1 MPLILVDGQG
11 VVLATDGADWPA
23 PLPRP
28 FAAGTRLLEPLAAL
42 ALAGDGSAHALRAL
56 LDDVLQRRAERGDSA
71 LPAGWRARVRRVAE
85 GGLGRAWLQLDCPP
99 GLPAAPASPSLPT
112 GQGAGGGSWRVPAV
126 GVDAG
131 EPDDEVAALRAALQA
146 AERRLDVVQ
155 SVAALGTWHV
165 DLASGRSRFSPE
177 TYRILGLDPARGPL
191 RSAVIRERVHPDDL
205 PRLLADR
212 TRAYA
217 GEPLVA
223 SLFRFFR
230 GDGDVRWLE
239 TRVSHEAAA
248 PGCPAGIFGT
258 VRDVTD
264 TVQTRQD
271 LDRHRDRLEELVVSR
286 TVQLAEASE
295 RAEAASRAKSA
306 FLAHT
311 SHEIRTPLNVIVSLA
326 HLMHHDA
333 AGTRQHTRVQAIE
346 QAARHLSSIIDDVL
360 DLARNE
366 ARVPGV
372 QPVPVHPDLVLAEAA
387 VMLRPQAQRQGVQI
401 EVDANAAAGPWP
413 PLRGDTARLRQAL
426 LNGVRHVLVGA
437 TDGRVVLRATL
448 LADHADAG
456 GDCEQL
462 PVPAKVPWLRFEIDG
477 PSSATPAA
485 DADVNRTSLQRL
497 VTLLGGQAGVLRLDD
512 GTRRC
517 WFTAQVTTGDGVP
530 DVAAAAGNAAEQLRQ
545 RHAGRRVLLAED
557 DDVSQMAMV
566 ELLSDAGLLVD
577 TADDG
582 REAVDMASRRPYAL
596 ILLDLRMPRL
606 DGVAAARTI
615 RTLPGHQGTPLV
627 AVTANAFIEDR
638 EACRAAGM
646 SDFLPKPV
654 DVPRLYALLLH
665 WLDAAP
671 HVGTAWADGS
681 RSVAAWA
688 SPTAPPAWLT
698 PRPVLAV
705 APLPPPGLA
714 APAAADHGSRPSPW
728 DAPHGPSS
736 PGPAGLV
743 GAVGPAQAAALH
755 HPPQAAAAQH
765 PAAASDPGH
774 TVSRPPVN
782 APGAALAGV
791 TTADAMAPLLGLEGV
806 DAAGGLAS
814 VGGKPAVYR
823 RLLSVFGST
832 HDGDAAQAQ
841 RLLADGDGEAVGRLA
856 HRLRGSAATLG
867 LIDIETAAA
876 ALEGALDDGAAP
888 TAAST
893 AELAQAL
900 AEALDGTLQRLREA
914 LLA

>member
-11 VVLATDGADWPA
+11 AVLATDGADWPA

-42 ALAGDGSAHALRAL
+42 ALAGDTTAQALGTL
-56 LDDVLQRRAERGDSA
+56 LDDVLQRRAERGECA
-71 LPAGWRARVRRVAE
+71 LPAGWRLTARRVAE
-85 GGLGRAWLQLDCPP
+85 GGLGRAWLQLERPQAP
-99 GLPAAPASPSLPT
+99 SSAPAPPP
-112 GQGAGGGSWRVPAV
+112 WPAV
-126 GVDAG
+126 AAAVETRAG
-131 EPDDEVAALRAALQA
+131 TPDDELTALRAALQA

-165 DLASGRSRFSPE
+165 DLASGQSRFSPE
-177 TYRILGLDPARGPL
+177 TFRLLGLDPARGPL

-217 GEPLVA
+217 GEPLVT

-230 GDGDVRWLE
+230 GDGETRWLE

-264 TVQTRQD
+264 TVQARQD
-271 LDRHRDRLEELVVSR
+271 LERHRDRLEELVVSR

-333 AGTRQHTRVQAIE
+333 AGTRQHMRVQAIE

-387 VMLRPQAQRQGVQI
+387 VMLRPQARQQGVEL
-401 EVDANAAAGPWP
+401 EVDPDAAAGPWP
-413 PLRGDTARLRQAL
+413 PLRGDAARLRQAL
-426 LNGVRHVLVGA
+426 LNAVRHMLMGA
-437 TDGRVVLRATL
+437 VDGRLVLRAAL
-448 LADHADAG
+448 MGEGKVDPRPDHEPRQAMDAQAEPLATAR
-456 GDCEQL
+456 L
-462 PVPAKVPWLRFEIDG
+462 PVAWLRFEIDG
-477 PSSATPAA
+477 PPAAAAPAA
-485 DADVNRTSLQRL
+485 DVDSGRDVNRVSLQRL
-497 VTLLGGQAGVLRLDD
+497 ATLLGGQAGVLRLND

-517 WFTAQVTTGDGVP
+517 WFTAPLTAD
-530 DVAAAAGNAAEQLRQ
+530 DAAADAGAAPGNPAERLRQ

-566 ELLSDAGLLVD
+566 ELLSDVGLLVD

-615 RTLPGHQGTPLV
+615 RTLPGHQTTPLV

-638 EACRAAGM
+638 DACRVAGM

-671 HVGTAWADGS
+671 AAGASWADGT
-681 RSVAAWA
+681 RSLAAWA

-698 PRPVLAV
+698 PRPMPAV

-714 APAAADHGSRPSPW
+714 RDLPADAAPGLLPTLGPDPAGPVPPAHRPSARPAEAFAAPAAP
-728 DAPHGPSS
+728 
-736 PGPAGLV
+736 
-743 GAVGPAQAAALH
+743 
-755 HPPQAAAAQH
+755 
-765 PAAASDPGH
+765 
-774 TVSRPPVN
+774 
-782 APGAALAGV
+782 LAGV

-823 RLLSVFGST
+823 RLLSVFAST
-832 HDGDAAQAQ
+832 HEADATQA
-841 RLLADGDGEAVGRLA
+841 RSLLAAGDGEAVGRLA

-876 ALEGALDDGAAP
+876 ALEAALDEGALPMAP
-888 TAAST
+888 ATT
-893 AELAQAL
+893 ELAQAL